1 MSRRGALR
9 VATVNLQHATPS
21 GGGTASARS
30 LAEAGQALRALDLDV
45 VALQEADTGQRR
57 SGYVHQTQLLA
68 RILGA
73 TWWRFVPAE
82 VGPRGAALGVPLAGL
97 LGRAAPRLAE
107 AVASLPWDPAY
118 GVGLISRLPVVRSG
132 SLSHPGRIR
141 VLPLGHRLAG
151 GPVRRVGRWVVRR
164 DEARAA
170 VLATVAAPF
179 GRVTIAAT
187 HAATDPRAAVV
198 QIGRLAERLAELAGH
213 DGARLLVG
221 DLNLPPAAV
230 QAAVDRV
237 GGRPLA
243 PLAVGA
249 TFPAAAPRSQIDH
262 VLGSAGL
269 TGTGETVRL
278 PIADHLALVAAID
291 EIAPDD
297 DRAGYAGTVR
307 P

>member
-1 MSRRGALR
+1 VSRRGALR
-9 VATVNLQHATPS
+9 VATVNLQHATPA

-30 LAEAGQALRALDLDV
+30 LAEAGEALRALDLDV

-57 SGYVHQTQLLA
+57 SGYVHQTRLLA
-68 RILGA
+68 RLLGA
-73 TWWRFVPAE
+73 AWWRFVPAE

-107 AVASLPWDPAY
+107 AAAGQPWDPAY

-132 SLSHPGRIR
+132 SVSHPGRVR
-141 VLPLGHRLAG
+141 VLPVGHRLAA

-170 VLATVAAPF
+170 VLATVDAPF
-179 GRVTIAAT
+179 RRVTIGAT
-187 HAATDPRAAVV
+187 HAATDPRAAAV
-198 QIGRLAERLAELAGH
+198 QIGRLAERLADLAGH
-213 DGARLLVG
+213 DGVRLLLG

-237 GGRPLA
+237 GGHALA

-249 TFPAAAPRSQIDH
+249 TFPAPAPRSQIDH
-262 VLGSAGL
+262 VLGPAGL
-269 TGTGETVRL
+269 AGTGEAVRL
-278 PIADHLALVAAID
+278 PISDHLALVATIG
-291 EIAPDD
+291 EITHDD
-297 DRAGYAGTVR
+297 DRSGYAGPVR